1 MEKNLE
7 CGKVSLDFKQDFQG
21 FFCLGQVGGAPNY
34 SSRGSPL
41 LWDWVGLCPDT
52 VGRSTCNLADDISLI
67 DEAGKVPSVP
77 VVRNLTEAE

>member
-21 FFCLGQVGGAPNY
+21 FFWLGQVGGAPY
-34 SSRGSPL
+34 SSSRG
-41 LWDWVGLCPDT
+41 WDWVGLCPNT

-67 DEAGKVPSVP
+67 HEAGKVPSVS